1 MIRENLNLLSPNLST
16 TISPHLMKISEIKFK
31 ITLDENNLPENI
43 SWEADDAGVK
53 GIKNCKS
60 FMISMWDSADTGTLR
75 IDLWTKKMPV
85 DEMQRFFY
93 ETFMSMADTYQRATN
108 EKVHADLIR
117 EFATSL
123 GKKINVLN

>member
-1 MIRENLNLLSPNLST
+1 
-16 TISPHLMKISEIKFK
+16 
-31 ITLDENNLPENI
+31 
-43 SWEADDAGVK
+43 
-53 GIKNCKS
+53 
-60 FMISMWDSADTGTLR
+60 MISMWDSADTGTLR

-93 ETFMSMADTYQRATN
+93 ETFMSIADTYQRATN

-123 GKKINVLN
+123 GKKINVLK